1 MNASL
6 AIVKS
11 RLKKFMRE
19 HTFSPVQKIIF
30 SFFCVISVGT
40 LLLMLPF
47 SSTGEPLSFLTS
59 LFTSTSA
66 TCVTGLTL
74 IDPYL
79 DLTIFGQVVL
89 ALLIE
94 LGGLGFLSFV
104 SFFMFSINKKAGLH
118 SLQLAQEAMSSVDFK
133 GTKQLFRTVF
143 ATSTTIQSIGALL
156 LAIRFVP
163 MKGAYGVWL
172 SVFTS
177 VSAYCNAGFDLMGF
191 EGRGSSLVNYNGD
204 PLVIYTIMFLIIFGG
219 LGFIVFQDF
228 MNFHKNHHL
237 LLHTRTV
244 ITVTVALILIGTG
257 SFLLLEYNNPETLGN
272 LPFSEKFNAAIFQS
286 VAART
291 AGFCSINLGSAH
303 DTSKFIYIMLMFIGA
318 GSGSTGGG
326 IKVTTFSV
334 LVATVIS
341 VIKGREDVTVF
352 GRIVNKETVY
362 KSLAIAFLAML
373 VILMCAGVILVC
385 NPNISGIDGI
395 FEAVSA
401 FGTVGS
407 TAGITG
413 ILGTP
418 EKIAIIL
425 TMFIGRVGP
434 ISFVLAVTMKSHMKK
449 NLILPEGK
457 IMVG

>member
-1 MNASL
+1 M
-6 AIVKS
+6 
-11 RLKKFMRE
+11 
-19 HTFSPVQKIIF
+19 
-30 SFFCVISVGT
+30 GT
-40 LLLMLPF
+40 LLLMLPV
-47 SSTGEPLSFLTS
+47 SSTKGPLDFLTS
-59 LFTSTSA
+59 LFTATSA

-74 IDPYL
+74 IDPFL

-104 SFFMFSINKKAGLH
+104 SFFMFSLNKKAGLH

-143 ATSTTIQSIGALL
+143 ATSTAIQSIGAILL
-156 LAIRFVP
+156 SIRFVP
-163 MKGAYGVWL
+163 MKGLYGVWV
-172 SVFTS
+172 SIFTS

-191 EGRGSSLVNYNGD
+191 EGRGSSMVHYNND
-204 PLVIYTIMFLIIFGG
+204 PLVLYTIMFLIIFGG

-244 ITVTVALILIGTG
+244 VTVTFCLITLGAG
-257 SFLLLEYNNPETLGN
+257 FMFMLEYNNPNTIGNFTLG
-272 LPFSEKFNAAIFQS
+272 EKINASLFQS
-286 VAART
+286 VVSRT
-291 AGFCSINLGSAH
+291 AGFCSVNLGNMY
-303 DTSKFIYIMLMFIGA
+303 DTSKFIYMMLMFIGA

-341 VIKGREDVTVF
+341 VIKGRENVTVF

-362 KSLAIAFLAML
+362 KSMAITFLAML
-373 VILMCAGVILVC
+373 VVLTCAGVILIS
-385 NPNISGIDGI
+385 NPDLAGIDGI

-407 TAGITG
+407 STG
-413 ILGTP
+413 VTSMIGTP

-434 ISFVLAVTMKSHMKK
+434 ISFVLAVTMKTHMQK